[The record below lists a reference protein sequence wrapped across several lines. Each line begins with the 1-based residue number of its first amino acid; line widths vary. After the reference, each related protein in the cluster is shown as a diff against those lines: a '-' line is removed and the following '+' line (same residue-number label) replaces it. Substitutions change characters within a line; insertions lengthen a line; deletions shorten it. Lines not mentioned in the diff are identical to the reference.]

1 MKPNGEVIATNAASE
16 PLNWMLLQE
25 SLEQVAK
32 WLGPIHHARV
42 LVNVLQSIIR
52 CLTHWRNNGLSDAKC
67 LGLGLGLSLG
77 LSLSL
82 GPGMRLGLRLGLLGL
97 SLLGLCLR
105 LSEQRLHLNHLLGLQ
120 GLELIWRL
128 HG

>member
-1 MKPNGEVIATNAASE
+1 MKPNGEAIATNAASE

-67 LGLGLGLSLG
+67 LGL
-77 LSLSL
+77 
-82 GPGMRLGLRLGLLGL
+82 RLGLLDLG
-97 SLLGLCLR
+97 LLGLCLR

-120 GLELIWRL
+120 GLE
-128 HG
+128 

>member
-67 LGLGLGLSLG
+67 LGLGL
-77 LSLSL
+77 
-82 GPGMRLGLRLGLLGL
+82 
-97 SLLGLCLR
+97 CLR

-128 HG
+128 HGCC